1 MKKRIFGVLFFCL
14 MLFCCMGT
22 ALAAEKDEHPY
33 YITVNLT
40 DNIVTVY
47 EKDAAGN
54 YTVPKKA
61 FYCSSGASTPEGT
74 FQTIEKYEW
83 RALFGDVWGQ
93 YATRITGHYLFH
105 SVPYLEKDKTTLEYE
120 EYNKLGS
127 AASAGCIRLTVKD
140 VKWIYDN
147 CPVGTTVKM
156 FRGDVEEPLQPT
168 PVKKINTADEERRGW
183 DPTDPDP
190 ANPWRKGE
198 IREMLIQPS
207 MLENSVKAYHENNTY
222 YLTAADGKKLFSRLG
237 VVLHLPEAAEQ
248 VVDDEMTVSYEKTEY
263 PIACRVKDGVIYY
276 KMRDL
281 AAMVGAEMAW
291 DEGAQEISIR
301 RGAAEITV
309 SRGAD
314 IKEAASFPIKI
325 ASYFSEKSRLYEE

>member
-1 MKKRIFGVLFFCL
+1 MKQRIMGALLFCL
-14 MLFCCMGT
+14 MLFCFAGT
-22 ALAAEKDEHPY
+22 AMAAEKQEHPY

-47 EKDAAGN
+47 EKDEAGN
-54 YTVPKKA
+54 YTVPIKA
-61 FYCSSGASTPEGT
+61 FYCSGGESTPEGT

-105 SVPYLEKDKTTLEYE
+105 SVPYLEKDKTTLEYD

-127 AASAGCIRLTVKD
+127 SASAGCIRLCVKD

-147 CPVGTTVKM
+147 CPIGTTVKM
-156 FRGDVEEPLQPT
+156 YRGNVKEPLQPA
-168 PVKKINTADEERRGW
+168 PVKKINTADVQRRGW

-198 IREMLIQPS
+198 LREMAVQPS
-207 MLENSVKAYHENNTY
+207 FLGSIVKAYHENNTY
-222 YLTAADGKKLFSRLG
+222 YLTAEDGKKIFSHLG
-237 VVLHLPEAAEQ
+237 VALGLSETGGQ
-248 VVDDEMTVSYEKTEY
+248 VVDDEIKVFYEGTEHQLS
-263 PIACRVKDGVIYY
+263 CRVKEGTIYY

-281 AAMVGAEMAW
+281 TTMVGAEMTW
-291 DEGAQEISIR
+291 NNDTQEIGISY
-301 RGAAEITV
+301 GGNTITV
-309 SRGAD
+309 SRGPLVQDAV
-314 IKEAASFPIKI
+314 SLPIQI
-325 ASYFSEKSRLYEE
+325 ASLFGE

>member
-1 MKKRIFGVLFFCL
+1 MKKQIFGALLFCL
-14 MLFCCMGT
+14 MLFCFAGT
-22 ALAAEKDEHPY
+22 AMAAEKDEHPY

-47 EKDAAGN
+47 EKDATGE
-54 YTVPKKA
+54 YTVPIKA
-61 FYCSSGASTPEGT
+61 FYCSGGESTPEGT

-105 SVPYLEKDKTTLEYE
+105 SVPYLEKDKTTLEYD

-127 AASAGCIRLTVKD
+127 TASAGCIRLCVKD

-147 CPVGTTVKM
+147 CPIGTAVKM
-156 FRGDVEEPLQPT
+156 YRGNVEEPLQPT
-168 PVKKINTADEERRGW
+168 PAKKINTADLKRRGW

-198 IREMLIQPS
+198 LREMTVQPS
-207 MLENSVKAYHENNTY
+207 LLGSIVKAYHENNTY
-222 YLTAADGKKLFSRLG
+222 YLTAEDGKKLFSHLG
-237 VVLHLPEAAEQ
+237 MALSLPEAAGQ
-248 VVDDEMTVSYEKTEY
+248 VVDDEIKVFYEGTEHQLS
-263 PIACRVKDGVIYY
+263 CRVKEGTVYY

-281 AAMVGAEMAW
+281 ATMVCAEMTW
-291 DEGAQEISIR
+291 NNDTQEIGIFY
-301 RGAAEITV
+301 GGNTITV
-309 SRGAD
+309 SPAPLVRDGVSFPAQ
-314 IKEAASFPIKI
+314 IASFFG
-325 ASYFSEKSRLYEE
+325 A